1 MSRGVEKPTR
11 PSSAREARPQES
23 LPWEKLRDP
32 VTFSTVGP
40 GGDWRSYAH
49 LASKRAWKEAMQPRC
64 EEFEPLKADFA
75 SKTIRNH
82 AKAGSLIGP

>member
-11 PSSAREARPQES
+11 RPSSAREARPPQE
-23 LPWEKLRDP
+23 PWEKLRDP
-32 VTFSTVGP
+32 VAFSTGP